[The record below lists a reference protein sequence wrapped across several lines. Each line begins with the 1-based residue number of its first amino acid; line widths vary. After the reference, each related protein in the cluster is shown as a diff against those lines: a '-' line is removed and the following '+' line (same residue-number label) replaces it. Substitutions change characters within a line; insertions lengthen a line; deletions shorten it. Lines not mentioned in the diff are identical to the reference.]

1 MINTPSSSEDRDGR
15 RLPVVLLIDDS
26 TDEREMY
33 ALHLE
38 ACGFQIMQAAT
49 ALGGFE
55 MAVGYFPDV
64 VVTDVAMPG
73 SEDGF
78 SLVKRLKDDARTART
93 PVIVLTGHA
102 FAVHR
107 EEAHRVHCDLFLAKP
122 CVPTEL
128 ERAIRDVLAKAS
140 RSRQLTMR
148 EPAQV
153 ADSRPRARNS

>member
-1 MINTPSSSEDRDGR
+1 
-15 RLPVVLLIDDS
+15 
-26 TDEREMY
+26 MY

-38 ACGFQIMQAAT
+38 GCGFQIMQAET
-49 ALGGFE
+49 AIGGFE

-78 SLVKRLKDDARTART
+78 SLVKRLKEDARTART

-102 FAVHR
+102 FDFHR
-107 EEAHRVHCDLFLAKP
+107 DEARRVKSDLFLAKP

-128 ERAIRDVLAKAS
+128 ERAIRDVLAQAA
-140 RSRQLTMR
+140 RSRQITLR
-148 EPAQV
+148 ELPQL